1 MQIDIP
7 EAKLK
12 KNPINSGGGGGQ
24 INFLQI
30 NQAVTKII
38 PSNNSGS

>member
-12 KNPINSGGGGGQ
+12 KNPINSGGRGQ
-24 INFLQI
+24 INYLQI
-30 NQAVTKII
+30 NQAVTKKI

>member
-12 KNPINSGGGGGQ
+12 KNPINSGGGGGA
-24 INFLQI
+24 NKFS
-30 NQAVTKII
+30 
-38 PSNNSGS
+38 SNKSGSYKNNTLK